1 MSGCN
6 RGAYCVDTDHRDDN
20 WNHMPQP
27 PYPPPIAAY
36 FKQPPLGPRLEE
48 PNLERYCAMTYW
60 TAELALGTL
69 PIAHKDFD
77 AQTHFRDKELP
88 NLRLS
93 ALARLSLPS
102 LHALRPCIL
111 YIQPADPIAG
121 NGFREIQE
129 TLEWVVDLD
138 LVCVSVEYRL
148 APEYPYHAGLEDCPG
163 VLQGLEEHRYP
174 FDDPEQIGVDT
185 ANTCLVSGMSGAV
198 IAATLARWLLDRP
211 WGFWRNLKGMLL
223 YSPMLWREMAGVSA
237 AQSKRGTIWDTEQ
250 AKLT

>member
-36 FKQPPLGPRLEE
+36 LKQPPLSPRLEE

-102 LHALRPCIL
+102 LHALRPYIL

-148 APEYPYHAGLEDCPG
+148 APEYPY
-163 VLQGLEEHRYP
+163 P
-174 FDDPEQIGVDT
+174 FDDPYLISVDT
-185 ANTCLVSGMSGAV
+185 ANICRVSSMGGAV

-237 AQSKRGTIWDTEQ
+237 AQSKRCTIWDTEQ